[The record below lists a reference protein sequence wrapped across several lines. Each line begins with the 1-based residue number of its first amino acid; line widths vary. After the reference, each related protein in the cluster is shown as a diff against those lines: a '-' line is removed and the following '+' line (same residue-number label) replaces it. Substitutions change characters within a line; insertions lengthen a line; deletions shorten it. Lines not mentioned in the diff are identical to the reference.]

1 MNKEEKKEYQRQW
14 RINNKE
20 HLKQYRDDNRE
31 KLIKYEKERYIK
43 NKPQKTI

>member
-31 KLIKYEKERYIK
+31 KLIK
-43 NKPQKTI
+43 